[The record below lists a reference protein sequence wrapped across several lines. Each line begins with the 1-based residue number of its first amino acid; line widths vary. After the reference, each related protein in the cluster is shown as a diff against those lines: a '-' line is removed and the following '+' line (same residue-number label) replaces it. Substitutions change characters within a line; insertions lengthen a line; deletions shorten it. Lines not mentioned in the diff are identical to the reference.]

1 MWVDCLRSTLRCL
14 PSGFVIRIH
23 LFCAIIV
30 FTKLAKHAE
39 LEKTGASLFKRAL
52 TLFHWVVASRAFV
65 FKSILQIVDPH

>member
-1 MWVDCLRSTLRCL
+1 MFALRICHPDSSFLCNMT
-14 PSGFVIRIH
+14 
-23 LFCAIIV
+23 CAIIV